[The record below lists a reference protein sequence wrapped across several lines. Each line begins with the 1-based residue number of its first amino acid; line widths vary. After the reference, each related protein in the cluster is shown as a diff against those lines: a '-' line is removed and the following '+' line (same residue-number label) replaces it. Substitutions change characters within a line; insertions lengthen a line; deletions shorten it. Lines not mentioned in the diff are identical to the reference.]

1 MAEQPDKS
9 QKTEEA
15 TPRRKQKM
23 REEGKIAKSPDI
35 GSASVIMSVFLTM
48 AVIGGDAG
56 RAMFAVSERLW
67 RFEDLANPIEALR
80 MTVPLFQTILLP
92 VCAAAM
98 VTAIAAGLVQT
109 KGLFKLSLLAIKP
122 ERFNPLPQLKK
133 MVPGKESGIELLKQ
147 LLKLTALGWV
157 VGQVVVDAIPMFS
170 VLASAEMGVGIS
182 TVGEVAVRVGLYGGV
197 AFAIIAAL
205 DYALA
210 RRRFAEDAKMS
221 LQEVRDEHK
230 EQEGDPLFKR
240 HRRQKMRQ
248 LADRRALADVSKA
261 TVIVTNPTHISIALR
276 YEPETDLAPMVVAK
290 GIDSTAL
297 AMRRRARKHGVPVVE
312 NKPLARQMHR
322 EAKVGA
328 MIPVDLY
335 TAVAEIIAHVMR
347 IRGAVA

>member
-1 MAEQPDKS
+1 MAEQPDKA
-9 QKTEEA
+9 QKTEDA
-15 TPRRKQKM
+15 TPRRREKM

-35 GSASVIMSVFLTM
+35 GSASVIMSVFVTM
-48 AVIGGDAG
+48 AVIGDDAG
-56 RAMFAVSERLW
+56 RAMFAVSERFW
-67 RFEDLANPIEALR
+67 RFEDLDNPIEAVR
-80 MTVPLFQTILLP
+80 MAVPLFQTILLP

-98 VTAIAAGLVQT
+98 VTAIAAGVLQT
-109 KGLFKLSLLAIKP
+109 RGLFKLSLLAIKP
-122 ERFNPLPQLKK
+122 ERFNPIPQLKK

-147 LLKLTALGWV
+147 LLKLSALGWV
-157 VGQVVVDAIPMFS
+157 VGEIVVDAIPLFS
-170 VLASAEMGVGIS
+170 VLAAAEMGVGMS
-182 TVGEVAVRVGLYGGV
+182 AVGDVAVRVGVYGGI
-197 AFAIIAAL
+197 AFAVIAAL

-230 EQEGDPLFKR
+230 EQEGDPFFKR

-248 LADRRALADVSKA
+248 LADRRAISDVAKA
-261 TVIVTNPTHISIALR
+261 TVIVTNPTHIAIALR
-276 YEPETDLAPMVVAK
+276 YEADKDFAPMVIAK

-312 NKPLARQMHR
+312 NKPLARAMHR
-322 EAKVGA
+322 EAQVGA

-347 IRGAVA
+347 LRGAIA